1 MVTVLVAVDDCVV
14 VAVLPRV
21 DVADDDAVVEPVV
34 LSVEVTVDV
43 AEEDAVLVCVDKVH
57 MKS

>member
-1 MVTVLVAVDDCVV
+1 MVTVVVTVV
-14 VAVLPRV
+14 VKV
-21 DVADDDAVVEPVV
+21 VAIV

-43 AEEDAVLVCVDKVH
+43 AEVLSVDDAVLVCVDKAH

>member
-1 MVTVLVAVDDCVV
+1 MVTVVVTVV
-14 VAVLPRV
+14 VRV
-21 DVADDDAVVEPVV
+21 VAIV

-43 AEEDAVLVCVDKVH
+43 AEVLPVEDAVLVCVDKVH